1 MASEIRVNTL
11 NSRAGLGTIT
21 MSDSG
26 ITVAGIV
33 TATSFVGD
41 GSALTGITGTG
52 GGGGGASID
61 LLEVMLFA

>member
-1 MASEIRVNTL
+1 MASEIRVNTI

-21 MSDSG
+21 ISDSG
-26 ITVAGIV
+26 IAIAGIV

-52 GGGGGASID
+52 GGGGGVNAVVSGMI
-61 LLEVMLFA
+61 F